1 MADRPLLVLGTGN
14 RKKGREMADLLVPA
28 GVELR
33 TLADFPNAMQVA
45 EDGDTFAANAA
56 KKAAQQARHLGHW
69 VLADDSGLA
78 VDHLRGAPGVYSARF
93 SGPGATDTLNNE
105 KLLAELAGLPPE
117 QRGAQFVCH
126 LALADPSGTLRAQSQ
141 GACRGRILTVAR
153 GAQGFGYDPLFEV
166 REYHRT
172 FAELGLVAKAALSH
186 RARALRNLLPALQAL
201 VDTGQWL
208 AAEPH

>member
-1 MADRPLLVLGTGN
+1 
-14 RKKGREMADLLVPA
+14 MADLLVPA

-33 TLADFPNAMQVA
+33 TLADFPNPIQVA

-93 SGPGATDTLNNE
+93 SGPEATDALNNE

-126 LALADPSGTLRAQSQ
+126 LALADPSGTLRAESQ
-141 GACRGRILTVAR
+141 GAVEAAFSPPLA
-153 GAQGFGYDPLFEV
+153 AQGFGYDPLFEV